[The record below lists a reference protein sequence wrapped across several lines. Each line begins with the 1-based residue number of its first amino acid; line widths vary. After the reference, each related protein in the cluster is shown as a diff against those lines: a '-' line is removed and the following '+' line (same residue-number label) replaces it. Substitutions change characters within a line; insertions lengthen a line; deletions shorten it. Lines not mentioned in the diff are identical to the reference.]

1 MKCISQTSS
10 VEIKQLKVLSFF
22 LVRVF
27 FFISTE
33 IDGEDVLYKDKEYY
47 NIIRR

>member
-10 VEIKQLKVLSFF
+10 VEIKQLNVLSFF